1 LLTVRPASKLN
12 GLIPMISTATDHA
25 VLAMRS

>member
-1 LLTVRPASKLN
+1 
-12 GLIPMISTATDHA
+12 MISTATDHA